1 MKKLSALVV
10 ILILVSLFVISTSC
24 SSPTEQPT
32 TTEEPT
38 TTEQPTTAEPTIL
51 RLAGAWPPDDT
62 PSVILDGF
70 AERFNER
77 AGGNYII
84 EHHNSGSL
92 IALTESLD
100 SVRLGTVELA
110 AWAPGIYGTVDA
122 RFTELPF
129 IYKNAAADAAAQVE
143 LTSMYDAFITDK
155 FNQKVLFNFTTGGN
169 EIYAN
174 KPVKTMADLEGL
186 LMTSFSPTQSIFI
199 EALGGSPVTIP
210 FTDTYTSVQK
220 GVADACITV
229 PNMAVAF
236 GLSDVISYMTRAYCI
251 PGSIVVSINLDTYNS
266 LPKDVQDILIDEAL
280 NTRQIANEIMMN
292 GYEEFTQM
300 LRDQGVTV
308 YDLPQAERDAWVAKL
323 KPSNDAV
330 LAEMGDFGIEL
341 AELAERVN
349 SQN

>member
-1 MKKLSALVV
+1 MKKLAVLVT
-10 ILILVSLFVISTSC
+10 ILILVSLFIVSTSC
-24 SSPTEQPT
+24 TSDAET
-32 TTEEPT
+32 TTATETATATET
-38 TTEQPTTAEPTIL
+38 TVAVVL
-51 RLAGAWPPDDT
+51 RLAGAWPPQDM
-62 PSVILDGF
+62 PSVILNGF

-77 AGGNYII
+77 AGGQYII
-84 EHHNSGSL
+84 EHHDSGSL

-129 IYKNAAADAAAQVE
+129 IYKNAAADAAAQAE
-143 LTSMYDAFITDK
+143 LTSMYDAFVTEK

-169 EIYAN
+169 EIYTK
-174 KPVKTMADLEGL
+174 KPIETMADLKGL

-229 PNMAVAF
+229 PNMAVVF
-236 GLSDVISYMTRAYCI
+236 GLSDVIDYMTRAYCI

-266 LPKDVQDILIDEAL
+266 LPKDIQDILIDEAL

-349 SQN
+349 SEN